1 MVFNEILLVMD
12 GESAVATPFS
22 PCCCERQTPVSPV
35 PFRADSKI
43 FKSELLFKTS

>member
-12 GESAVATPFS
+12 GESAVASPFS
-22 PCCCERQTPVSPV
+22 PCFSQTPISPV